1 MTSHLKEQQQDD
13 ECHCWTKSKESNFY
27 KSRYTEKKRRKK
39 NSSITTIN
47 LDNEV
52 SLVKQVNALTI
63 HLAIK

>member
-1 MTSHLKEQQQDD
+1 MMNVTAERKAKSLISTKADTLK
-13 ECHCWTKSKESNFY
+13 
-27 KSRYTEKKRRKK
+27 KKKKK